1 MATFYEHIPYDKIT
15 KIKPVLA
22 LDGENITQVKARVG
36 CTHIINFCTY
46 NFSDRKLDS
55 GLKLDGILEKTGYTC
70 LGFAINGNKLAWSY
84 EGQGFKD
91 WFGHWSAYIKEG
103 KLYNAAKTGAN
114 AWIGIGYNG
123 TGIKIAGCNKASA
136 MTPFEFM
143 TTHFSDCTY
152 AMLGDGSYSSQWITP
167 KSSSGATRNVV
178 CYICI
183 WTEENTEN
191 EVEDMATKSVICT
204 KKTSTY
210 TVAGAKENFRYI
222 SPNDSCTIDTTLTDN
237 LLIKITYPTGS
248 TTRTA
253 FIKDIAN
260 FT

>member
-1 MATFYEHIPYDKIT
+1 MTGKILR
-15 KIKPVLA
+15 KLKLGSGVPILSIFA
-22 LDGENITQVKARVG
+22 L
-36 CTHIINFCTY
+36 II
-46 NFSDRKLDS
+46 FSDRKLDS

-91 WFGHWSAYIKEG
+91 WFGQWSAYIKEG

-167 KSSSGATRNVV
+167 KSSRGQHA
-178 CYICI
+178 
-183 WTEENTEN
+183 
-191 EVEDMATKSVICT
+191 M
-204 KKTSTY
+204 
-210 TVAGAKENFRYI
+210 
-222 SPNDSCTIDTTLTDN
+222 
-237 LLIKITYPTGS
+237 
-248 TTRTA
+248 
-253 FIKDIAN
+253 
-260 FT
+260 